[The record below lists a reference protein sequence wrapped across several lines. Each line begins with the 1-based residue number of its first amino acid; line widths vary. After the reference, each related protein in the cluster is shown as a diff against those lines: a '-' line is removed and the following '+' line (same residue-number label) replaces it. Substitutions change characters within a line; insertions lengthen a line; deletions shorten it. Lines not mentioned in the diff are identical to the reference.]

1 MESVMVMVT
10 VAEVMS
16 GGSVKKG
23 KSVHP
28 KTNPDWLMVK
38 TWMSSSQ
45 IKHALSLSLS
55 NKPGSY
61 EQLFIFFCE
70 KCWGSHQ
77 ISDQF
82 WYSIHKKHH
91 QRLPLSTNTA
101 HDPYVHNLVIFS
113 TKSQALGLSPML
125 WGFFFASEFN
135 FSSDSLLTF
144 PSDLLF
150 DLLTIRTVSSEAPDV
165 LHTVQHP

>member
-1 MESVMVMVT
+1 MMESVMVMVT

-61 EQLFIFFCE
+61 EQLFIFFAKSVE
-70 KCWGSHQ
+70 G
-77 ISDQF
+77 
-82 WYSIHKKHH
+82 
-91 QRLPLSTNTA
+91 
-101 HDPYVHNLVIFS
+101 LVRYPI
-113 TKSQALGLSPML
+113 
-125 WGFFFASEFN
+125 
-135 FSSDSLLTF
+135 SSDILFTRSFIKGCLCLLTQHMTHMCTTWLSF
-144 PSDLLF
+144 QQRARLWDLIQCCGVF
-150 DLLTIRTVSSEAPDV
+150 FCFR
-165 LHTVQHP
+165 VQLQL